1 MSSSDRR
8 RRKPHSLAV
17 DVHDALD
24 SSRGSGAKMS
34 ARTSSGSWSGGGG
47 APPDIIDLDKFM
59 RNAVRPARP
68 EKHIVN
74 CDELVVDAGGVDRK
88 PGVVPLAAVG
98 APGSLAR
105 SAPRTPAPVAA
116 ATLSV
121 PSSSSV
127 CSGSRPPPHAKRFS
141 HDSGLS
147 DGSYAR
153 RKHRAHRRAPAGDAS
168 TGRAPRTPAGSSNS
182 LRAFRAVCERALLD
196 QQAQIARVAQLCERL
211 TERPVAPAAPAPP
224 SAPAA
229 LAPAPIPPA
238 APRRRSDHSLHSAS
252 PDTSDVSSSSRSTRD
267 QRRKDKHRTE
277 ECKTYKIIMNKLD
290 ELNRLFA
297 ARARSPVARGPQ
309 RPAPSSGSVSVSDKL
324 VATEP
329 EHRNTL
335 QVNHN
340 TVSVRGGSGAG
351 CAEGGAA
358 GAPAAAS
365 LRINNPCALDV
376 LPRHDFVIDSVAQ
389 WESRGGSGSS
399 GGDPRCGFD
408 LEDPVH
414 LYSQAKRLQALP
426 ATMRRARS
434 VEGARRGAAADGGGG
449 ARGPRAGGAPRCAR
463 CAAATGAR
471 SPTSSPRS
479 SSATPTPPSG

>member
-17 DVHDALD
+17 EVHDALD

-68 EKHIVN
+68 EKHVVN

-88 PGVVPLAAVG
+88 PGVMPLATVG

-105 SAPRTPAPVAA
+105 SAPRTPAPAA
-116 ATLSV
+116 AQTLSV

-153 RKHRAHRRAPAGDAS
+153 RKHRAHRRAPVGDVS
-168 TGRAPRTPAGSSNS
+168 TGRGPRTPAGSSNS

-224 SAPAA
+224 
-229 LAPAPIPPA
+229 
-238 APRRRSDHSLHSAS
+238 RRSDHSLHSAS

-329 EHRNTL
+329 ELRNTL

-434 VEGARRGAAADGGGG
+434 VEGARRGAAADGHKLREDAGGEGAAGGG
-449 ARGPRAGGAPRCAR
+449 RATLCALCRGYWRALTNFL
-463 CAAATGAR
+463 AAQLFCYPDTA
-471 SPTSSPRS
+471 
-479 SSATPTPPSG
+479 

>member
-1 MSSSDRR
+1 MSTSDRR
-8 RRKPHSLAV
+8 RRTPHSLAV
-17 DVHDALD
+17 DAHDALD
-24 SSRGSGAKMS
+24 SSRGSVAKMS
-34 ARTSSGSWSGGGG
+34 ARSSSGSWSGGGG

-59 RNAVRPARP
+59 RSAVRPARP

-88 PGVVPLAAVG
+88 PGVVPLAAAG
-98 APGSLAR
+98 APVSLAR
-105 SAPRTPAPVAA
+105 AAPRTPAPPAPA
-116 ATLSV
+116 LSA
-121 PSSSSV
+121 PSSSSA

-153 RKHRAHRRAPAGDAS
+153 RKHRPHRRAPAGDAS
-168 TGRAPRTPAGSSNS
+168 TGRGPRTPAGSSNS

-211 TERPVAPAAPAPP
+211 TERPLGPELPPPAAAPAP
-224 SAPAA
+224 
-229 LAPAPIPPA
+229 APAPAPVPAA
-238 APRRRSDHSLHSAS
+238 APRRRSDRSLHSAS

-297 ARARSPVARGPQ
+297 ARARSPAARAPR

-329 EHRNTL
+329 EPRNTL

-358 GAPAAAS
+358 GAPPAAN
-365 LRINNPCALDV
+365 LRLNNPCALDV
-376 LPRHDFVIDSVAQ
+376 LPRHDFVIDSVAH
-389 WESRGGSGSS
+389 WETRGGSGSS

-434 VEGARRGAAADGGGG
+434 VEGARRGAAADGG
-449 ARGPRAGGAPRCAR
+449 AAAAGGAAGGRTTLCALCR
-463 CAAATGAR
+463 GYWRALTNFLAAQLFCYPDTA
-471 SPTSSPRS
+471 
-479 SSATPTPPSG
+479 